1 MALPPSLSE
10 QPSLLVVDASVIIS
24 LNATGCAETILGA
37 LPHRVAVVDIVVDEI
52 RGGLRRGRQDAA
64 KLEALVESQMLHVV
78 QLGSQGLV
86 RFESLVV
93 GDAGETLDDG
103 EAATLAFA
111 EEAGARALI
120 DERKARRLAAERHA
134 AIPLSCT
141 VDLIACDDV
150 DRVLGPAGVADALH
164 SALVGAR
171 MRVLNEHMD
180 WVVKLIGDQR
190 AAGCPSLSAFIREKA
205 QMRLQKASAARETS

>member
-37 LPHRVAVVDIVVDEI
+37 LSHRVAVVDIVVDEI

-64 KLEALVESQMLHVV
+64 KLEALVESKLLHVV
-78 QLGSQGLV
+78 QLGSQGLA

-93 GDAGETLDDG
+93 GDAGDTLDDG
-103 EAATLAFA
+103 EAATLAYA

-134 AIPLSCT
+134 AIPLGCT
-141 VDLIACDDV
+141 VDLIACDSV
-150 DRVLGPAGVADALH
+150 DQVLGTNGVADALH
-164 SALVGAR
+164 RALVGAR
-171 MRVLNEHMD
+171 MRVLNEHID
-180 WVVKLIGDQR
+180 WVVKSIGDQR
-190 AAGCPSLSAFIREKA
+190 AAGCPSLSAFIREMA
-205 QMRLQKASAARETS
+205 QMRLQKTSAAQEAS

>member
-1 MALPPSLSE
+1 MALPPSLSDN
-10 QPSLLVVDASVIIS
+10 PSLLVVDASVIIS
-24 LNATGCAETILGA
+24 LNATGCAEAILGA
-37 LPHRVAVVDIVVDEI
+37 LPNRIAVVDIVINEI

-64 KLEALVESQMLHVV
+64 KLDALIESNLLHVV
-78 QLGSQGLV
+78 KLGPQGLA
-86 RFESLVV
+86 RLESLVV

-103 EAATLAFA
+103 EAATLAYA

-134 AIPLSCT
+134 TIPLSCT
-141 VDLIACDDV
+141 VDLLSCDSV
-150 DRVLGPAGVADALH
+150 SRVLGPTGMADAIH

-180 WVVKLIGDQR
+180 WVVNLIGDQR
-190 AAGCPSLSAFIREKA
+190 ASGCPSSSAFIREQA
-205 QMRLQKASAARETS
+205 RTRLQRTSTEHEPS